1 MWVNSKAQTRQTIM
15 LTNTVLTISL
25 LFTIL
30 IGNDGFTIVE
40 QPIPEIST
48 HSNSQSENQTK
59 RRLLSETNVADSDK
73 IVRVQVGRFDDL
85 IDLDSRDISNENSK
99 VIENVTDLR
108 HSNVDVGVMGNKS
121 VISPARAYGRG
132 RGRGRV
138 CFRVCVRGRCMVR
151 CRSW

>member
-1 MWVNSKAQTRQTIM
+1 M

-25 LFTIL
+25 LFTFL

-40 QPIPEIST
+40 QPILELST
-48 HSNSQSENQTK
+48 YSNSQSENQTDG
-59 RRLLSETNVADSDK
+59 RLVNETNVADSDK
-73 IVRVQVGRFDDL
+73 IVRVQVGRFEDL
-85 IDLDSRDISNENSK
+85 IELDSRDIPDENSR

-108 HSNVDVGVMGNKS
+108 HSDVDVGVMENES
-121 VISPARAYGRG
+121 VISPARPYGRG